1 MLATSFM
8 SFTISSMERRNW
20 PGIEPM
26 GSRMPRP
33 WTTNSG

>member
-33 WTTNSG
+33 WTTNKG